1 MKVYGQIQAVSL
13 VTVASWRS
21 QKAPSQPG
29 LIHAW
34 MSLGFMLADLK
45 LWPPPVTHERCG
57 KICKSKALHRE
68 EWGGNVTAKCACLL
82 EWSLLFSKVSAWM
95 NGDVDSSYRRMRDY
109 ISKAVKWMAED
120 TVCSHTGYSTQFPLC
135 CQPPNSHNMRKHG
148 DRRQNFPLIWK
159 PEFVFEDKSNNYV
172 I

>member
-135 CQPPNSHNMRKHG
+135 CQPPK
-148 DRRQNFPLIWK
+148 FPQYAKTWGQK
-159 PEFVFEDKSNNYV
+159 TEFSFNLKARVCFWG
-172 I
+172 